1 MWRDIEIT
9 SISSVAKMGY
19 AVFAAFESTASHL
32 FNIRFDWNRYETV
45 FEDNDF
51 EEVYNNDS
59 KSKDTNTKSLA
70 DLALYVYAFGNDVRT
85 LHLHT
90 TGQDFIS
97 IHEKLNELYDV
108 LFEAF
113 DSFAEMAISHNETVQ
128 NPTNIKDSIEW
139 EPLESKD
146 FSSDEIC
153 KVINEKGNVVINDIL
168 KIKEYEPFVQ
178 SKVDEYSSEL
188 DKIINYIF
196 KQISK

>member
-1 MWRDIEIT
+1 MLLLI
-9 SISSVAKMGY
+9 
-19 AVFAAFESTASHL
+19 
-32 FNIRFDWNRYETV
+32 
-45 FEDNDF
+45 
-51 EEVYNNDS
+51 
-59 KSKDTNTKSLA
+59 
-70 DLALYVYAFGNDVRT
+70 
-85 LHLHT
+85 
-90 TGQDFIS
+90 
-97 IHEKLNELYDV
+97 LYDV